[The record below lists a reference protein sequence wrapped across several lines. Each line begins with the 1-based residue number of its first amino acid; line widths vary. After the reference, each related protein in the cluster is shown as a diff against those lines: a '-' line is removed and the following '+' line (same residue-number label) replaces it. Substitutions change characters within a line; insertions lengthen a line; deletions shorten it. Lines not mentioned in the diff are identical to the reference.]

1 MSAAAEPTR
10 QTDAYAFVQTWADA
24 LSQVLGQIT
33 STPVL
38 CIALD
43 QTPAKLPPASDTDL
57 WIACTCSG
65 GLRGEMS
72 LRLNPAVVL
81 GFAQVFVGE
90 PAAPEAELTSDHREA
105 VLELLRQ
112 VAGLVATSLKPQWGE
127 LQLRLEISS
136 GAPSWP
142 ASSISWL
149 QAGKEDTAD
158 ALLEIHLSAALAAT
172 LRDSPAGTAPSP
184 SPARVSP
191 PPTAAQEENKLAL
204 LMDVELAMTLRFG
217 GRRMLLREILDL
229 CPGAV
234 VELDRQVEDPVE
246 LLLDGKLVARGEVVV
261 LDGNY
266 GLRVT
271 EVISAKGA

>member
-10 QTDAYAFVQTWADA
+10 QSDAYAFVQAWADA

-38 CIALD
+38 CVALD
-43 QTPAKLPPASDTDL
+43 QSPAKLPPASDADF
-57 WIACTCSG
+57 WIASTCSG
-65 GLRGEMS
+65 GLRGEMC

-81 GFAQVFVGE
+81 GFAQVFMSE
-90 PAAPEAELTSDHREA
+90 AAAPEAELTSDHREA

-112 VAGLVATSLKPQWGE
+112 VAGRVATSLKPQWGE
-127 LQLRLEISS
+127 LQFRLEASP

-158 ALLEIHLSAALAAT
+158 ALVEVHLSAALAAT
-172 LRDSPAGTAPSP
+172 LRDNPAGSAPSP
-184 SPARVSP
+184 PPAKASP